1 MLTVESANNGRNG
14 VLGFVGTL
22 IFGAAA
28 ACFIIFM
35 GGTLGIVLGSVC
47 GAIGLCCGIGGL
59 AANWVQSKKER
70 DAALAYHQSGT
81 LEHAVNIVGKG
92 VNVIKSVGKA
102 ESKQQT
108 KEEDAKSVSTQA
120 SDNTSKTTKIISKIV
135 KADGTTSIIEG
146 PLPLNKDAENNLEL
160 VSQKI
165 HTITTRD

>member
-47 GAIGLCCGIGGL
+47 GAIGLCCGIAGL
-59 AANWVQSKKER
+59 VANWKQSKKER
-70 DAALAYHQSGT
+70 DAQLAYHQTGT
-81 LEHAVNIVGKG
+81 VEHVVNTIDKG
-92 VNVIKSVGKA
+92 VNVFKSAG
-102 ESKQQT
+102 
-108 KEEDAKSVSTQA
+108 KEETKSVSTDATA
-120 SDNTSKTTKIISKIV
+120 STQKIISKIV

-146 PLPLNKDAENNLEL
+146 PLNDEASKNLKFVRQIL
-160 VSQKI
+160 
-165 HTITTRD
+165 TTKTR

>member
-1 MLTVESANNGRNG
+1 MLTVESANKGRNG

-59 AANWVQSKKER
+59 VANWKQSKKER
-70 DAALAYHQSGT
+70 DAQLAYHQTGT
-81 LEHAVNIVGKG
+81 VEHVVNTIDKG
-92 VNVIKSVGKA
+92 VNVFKSA
-102 ESKQQT
+102 S
-108 KEEDAKSVSTQA
+108 KEETKSVSTDTTA
-120 SDNTSKTTKIISKIV
+120 SPQKIVSKII

-146 PLPLNKDAENNLEL
+146 PLNDEASKNLKFVRQIL
-160 VSQKI
+160 
-165 HTITTRD
+165 TTKTR

>member
-47 GAIGLCCGIGGL
+47 GAIGLCCGIAGL

-70 DAALAYHQSGT
+70 EAALAYHKTGT
-81 LEHAVNIVGKG
+81 VEHVVNTIDKG
-92 VNVIKSVGKA
+92 VNVVKSA
-102 ESKQQT
+102 S
-108 KEEDAKSVSTQA
+108 KEETKSVSTDTTA
-120 SDNTSKTTKIISKIV
+120 STQKIISKIV

-146 PLPLNKDAENNLEL
+146 PLNDEASKNLKFIR
-160 VSQKI
+160 QIIK
-165 HTITTRD
+165 TTTK